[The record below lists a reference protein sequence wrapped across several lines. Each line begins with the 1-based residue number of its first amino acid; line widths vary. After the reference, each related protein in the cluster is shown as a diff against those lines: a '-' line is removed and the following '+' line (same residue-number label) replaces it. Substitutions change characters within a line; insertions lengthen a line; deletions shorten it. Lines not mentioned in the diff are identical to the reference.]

1 MRALFF
7 SFVLLCT
14 AAGHAQN
21 WALLNPAYKYNYS
34 DDGSDTISNQI
45 FVTHI
50 DTLGVDSFRYELNG
64 VAELC
69 DTCQGPQ
76 LFLRSNSPQFLQRTV
91 RAGATVWHFSD
102 PGSFVILPQR
112 DIGLPWLFDTLANV
126 QATVTIVDTIDQFG
140 TSVARKTIQL
150 SNGNVIQ
157 ISEAFGILSWMDHSL
172 IGVHGANVGRLIPP
186 VSAFYPYQAGDV
198 IQYRTDYGN
207 CWPCNGYDSQFK
219 ITIAQA
225 EDQDSAIAFE
235 GWMTGYTHHY
245 YEYGWNNYSH
255 WYTYVDEATTWVTD
269 NSNLPFFELVGSYPG
284 QLIDSSP
291 WQTGDVWSGLL
302 CVARHGIDTAG
313 RYTMRCEPIPGVGHF
328 TMPISDPS
336 GPLVEIY
343 PDFEFCSEDQPP
355 CGVEYLE
362 GVGLV
367 QYGGS
372 FFETGE
378 SFVLD
383 GTVVAGDTTGVI
395 LSDDQLL
402 ATQDALPTNR
412 LRIFP
417 DPASDRLTITSE
429 PGLTGTW
436 RISHMDGRSLQAGAL
451 SPAYQDGID
460 ISSLPPGTYLFS
472 TSTEEQL
479 RTQRFIIAR

>member
-1 MRALFF
+1 MRGLALLPA
-7 SFVLLCT
+7 LLCV
-14 AAGHAQN
+14 AASAQN
-21 WALLNPAYKYNYS
+21 WALLNPAYKYNYA

-69 DTCQGPQ
+69 DTCQGSQ
-76 LFLRSNSPQFLQRTV
+76 LFLRTNSPQFLQRTV

-112 DIGLPWLFDTLANV
+112 DVGLPWLFDTLANV
-126 QATVTIVDTIDQFG
+126 QATVTLIDTVDQFG

-157 ISEAFGILSWMDHSL
+157 LSEVFGILSWTNDSL

-207 CWPCNGYDSQFK
+207 CWPCNGHDSQFK
-219 ITIAQA
+219 ITIGQV
-225 EDQDSAIAFE
+225 EDEDSAIAFQ

-245 YEYGWNNYSH
+245 YEYDWNNYSH
-255 WYTYVDEATTWVTD
+255 WYSYVDEATTWITD
-269 NSNLPFFELVGSYPG
+269 NSNLPFFDLVGSYPG
-284 QLIDSSP
+284 QLLSSSP

-302 CVARHGIDTAG
+302 CIARHGIDTAG

-328 TMPISDPS
+328 TLPISDPS

-343 PDFEFCSEDQPP
+343 PEFEFCTEGQPP

-362 GVGLV
+362 GIGLI
-367 QYGGS
+367 QYGGF

-402 ATQDALPTNR
+402 AIRDAVPTHQ
-412 LRIFP
+412 LGIFP
-417 DPASDRLTITSE
+417 NPASDLLMIDAIGP
-429 PGLTGTW
+429 PGSTYRVLTGSGAQVLT
-436 RISHMDGRSLQAGAL
+436 GRLATGGTRPLNVSG
-451 SPAYQDGID
+451 
-460 ISSLPPGTYLFS
+460 LPPGAYLLEIVGP
-472 TSTEEQL
+472 TAVIRE
-479 RTQRFIIAR
+479 RFIIAR